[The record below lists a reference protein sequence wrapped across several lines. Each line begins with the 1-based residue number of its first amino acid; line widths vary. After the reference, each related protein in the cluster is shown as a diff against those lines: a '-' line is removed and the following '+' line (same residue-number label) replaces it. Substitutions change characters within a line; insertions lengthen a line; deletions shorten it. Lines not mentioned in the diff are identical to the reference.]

1 MNQKNNMGRFFL
13 EAGRSDE
20 SQRIE
25 RFTCILQ
32 NYVSDLDINIR
43 HIKYHNIILLS
54 VSYRVSLSVI
64 AVWLL
69 SMQYHIFIYSILPS
83 GFKFIYEIILPHGTY
98 ITFLYNVTTATGDL
112 R

>member
-43 HIKYHNIILLS
+43 HITLRIVSSITISNRCMALEYA
-54 VSYRVSLSVI
+54 VSYF
-64 AVWLL
+64 
-69 SMQYHIFIYSILPS
+69 HIL
-83 GFKFIYEIILPHGTY
+83 
-98 ITFLYNVTTATGDL
+98 NTAFRL
-112 R
+112 

>member
-43 HIKYHNIILLS
+43 HIKYHITLRIVSSITISNSCMALEYA
-54 VSYRVSLSVI
+54 VSYF
-64 AVWLL
+64 
-69 SMQYHIFIYSILPS
+69 HIL
-83 GFKFIYEIILPHGTY
+83 
-98 ITFLYNVTTATGDL
+98 NTAFRL
-112 R
+112 

>member
-43 HIKYHNIILLS
+43 HITLRIVSSITISNSCMALEYA
-54 VSYRVSLSVI
+54 VSYF
-64 AVWLL
+64 
-69 SMQYHIFIYSILPS
+69 HIL
-83 GFKFIYEIILPHGTY
+83 
-98 ITFLYNVTTATGDL
+98 NTAFRL
-112 R
+112 